1 MWKQHQQD
9 NRGHLGLLFLRLFV
23 GLRLVYGVLDNV
35 LSWEH
40 MLRFRDFLELNHFP
54 FPIYSAVI
62 SVYAQFLCGML
73 IIFGILFR
81 WASSIMII
89 NFLVAMVMVH
99 RGDSVEEMT
108 TPLLLLFIHFFFALN
123 GPGKYTI
130 GRKQKENQAGSHPG
144 GAAIN
149 KPVN

>member
-9 NRGHLGLLFLRLFV
+9 NRGHLGLLLLRLFV

-40 MLRFRDFLELNHFP
+40 MLRFRDFLELNDFP
-54 FPIYSAVI
+54 FPIYCAVI
-62 SVYAQFLCGML
+62 SVYAQLLCGML
-73 IIFGILFR
+73 IIFGIFFR
-81 WASSIMII
+81 WASSIMVI
-89 NFLVAMVMVH
+89 NFLVALVMVH

-108 TPLLLLFIHFFFALN
+108 TPLLLVFIHFFFALN

-130 GRKQKENQAGSHPG
+130 GRKQKENQAGLHPE